1 MPELSTTYSVTR
13 QYKDL
18 SLTMARNPITNDV
31 VAVTGAEAV
40 KRSLKFLLLADVG
53 ETPFFPE
60 FGTRLRRLLFEPIDP
75 ITTVLLQ
82 REIEATI
89 KAYEPRVN
97 IQQLTVTPS
106 EDEQTYY
113 VNLLFSLV
121 NQTTPI
127 TFTIYLSRLR

>member
-1 MPELSTTYSVTR
+1 MPELSTTYSVPR

-18 SLTMARNPITNDV
+18 SLTMARNPVTNDV

-40 KRSLKFLLLADVG
+40 KRSLRFLLLSDAG

-97 IQQLTVTPS
+97 IQQLTVTAS
-106 EDEQTYY
+106 EDEHSYY

-121 NQTTPI
+121 NQTTPV